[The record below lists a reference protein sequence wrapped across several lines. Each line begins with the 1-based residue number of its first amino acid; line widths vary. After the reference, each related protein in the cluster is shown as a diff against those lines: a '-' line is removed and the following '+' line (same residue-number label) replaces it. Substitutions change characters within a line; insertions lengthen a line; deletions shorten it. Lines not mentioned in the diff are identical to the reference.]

1 MSKEILNNIKI
12 ESNKKLESLKK
23 EMECVFDVKSK
34 FDKNICVFACGSLG
48 RMEITCNSDL
58 DLFFIVMDDDQQNE
72 RICLNIDT
80 YNFFAKMY
88 KINNEQGF
96 QDPSKGGAYW
106 EFITQKQLKD
116 VGSREEDFNNGFT
129 ARMLLLLESKP
140 LFNNLAYNILVND
153 VLDKYFVDYDNH
165 NIDFSPQYLMNDIL
179 RYWYT
184 LTLNY
189 EYRRDPADDNN
200 KKYWKRLKL
209 KFARK
214 LTCYS
219 MIACLYKRNI
229 NKEDVLS
236 FVKMTPFERLQNLKT
251 FVPNIEHS
259 IAEIENEYEWFLSLR
274 NEDGSWWENE
284 NNKKKAFEH
293 AEKFHK
299 ILIHDIMSNVEK
311 TNLELKE
318 KTDIY

>member
-1 MSKEILNNIKI
+1 MNKHVLKNIQAESDAKI
-12 ESNKKLESLKK
+12 KALRDDMEASFDIKL
-23 EMECVFDVKSK
+23 K

-48 RMEITCNSDL
+48 RMEMTSHSDL
-58 DLFFIVMDDDQQNE
+58 DLFFIVMDDEEQNE
-72 RICLNIDT
+72 RLCSNIDT

-88 KINNEQGF
+88 KINKEHGF

-116 VGSREEDFNNGFT
+116 VGSRQEDFNNGFT

-140 LFNNLAYNILVND
+140 IFNDSAYNVLVKDILS
-153 VLDKYFVDYDNH
+153 KYFIDYDNH
-165 NIDFSPQYLMNDIL
+165 HRNFSPQYLMNDIL

-189 EYRRDPADDNN
+189 EYRRDPFDDKN

-214 LTCYS
+214 LTCFS
-219 MIACLYKRNI
+219 MIACLYKPNI
-229 NKEDVLS
+229 TMEDVIS
-236 FVKMTPFERLQNLKT
+236 FVKMTPFERLENIKT
-251 FVPNIEHS
+251 FVPNIDES
-259 IAEIENEYEWFLSLR
+259 IESIKNEYEWFLELR
-274 NEDGSWWENE
+274 NEDAYWWNDDK
-284 NNKKKAFEH
+284 NKKEAFMH
-293 AEKFHK
+293 AEKFHNL
-299 ILIHDIMSNVEK
+299 LIHNFMVIVEK
-311 TNLELKE
+311 SNIDLKE